1 MRIVEVALS
10 AVLLFGCGGEIAQPD
25 PVDGSTESSVDAARD
40 VAIDVRDART
50 YPDAAPD
57 GCGDLGRYPGFATC
71 CAEAYCQGTCEKSA
85 DGGTV
90 CSCGGILGGCPWPA
104 ACCHGA
110 CVGPAS
116 DLCKDLQP

>member
-1 MRIVEVALS
+1 MRHVGVAF
-10 AVLLFGCGGEIAQPD
+10 FGFVVACGGEIEAS
-25 PVDGSTESSVDAARD
+25 GVDASTDGAADAPIVDASADEREAR
-40 VAIDVRDART
+40 A

-57 GCGDLGRYPGFATC
+57 GCADLGRYPGFATC
-71 CAEAYCQGTCEKSA
+71 CGGQYCQGACEKSA

-116 DLCKDLQP
+116 DLCKDLRP